1 MAGFLTVGE
10 DAGAEARAQLAA
22 ALVRDGQ
29 EPVPLQGTLAAL
41 NDDLMRRITGAAIEQ
56 MEADGWGAPPVGFAL
71 IIMGSGGRRE
81 SFLHPD
87 QDNGLVIEPY
97 PDTDH
102 ATVDPYFTALS
113 GRLTHAFDR
122 AGFPLCTGNVMATN
136 PVWRKTLPQWVSQI
150 EGWALRRSPQ
160 AVLSSDIFLDFRP
173 IFGALELGHALRREV
188 LRIAAAYPA
197 FIRRICWQQASE
209 GGSIGLFGGIQA
221 GSREGQTID
230 LKLHGTLPLVG
241 TVRFLAL
248 RHGIAATG
256 TLNQLDA
263 LAEAGQISASF
274 RADLAD
280 DFAALTGFRL
290 RQQIA
295 DMQAG
300 TPIGN
305 RLTLKQLPDRE
316 RARLV
321 QVFRTIDRLRKSAA
335 REFGGQAG

>member
-1 MAGFLTVGE
+1 
-10 DAGAEARAQLAA
+10 
-22 ALVRDGQ
+22 VR
-29 EPVPLQGTLAAL
+29 
-41 NDDLMRRITGAAIEQ
+41 
-56 MEADGWGAPPVGFAL
+56 FAL

-81 SFLHPD
+81 GFLHPD

-97 PDTDH
+97 PDPDH
-102 ATVDPYFTALS
+102 ATVDPYFIALS
-113 GRLTHAFDR
+113 ERLTHAFDR

-173 IFGALELGHALRREV
+173 IFGAVEFGHALRREV

-197 FIRRICWQQASE
+197 FIRQICWQQASE
-209 GGSIGLFGGIQA
+209 GGPIRLFGGIQA
-221 GSREGQTID
+221 GSREGRTID

-241 TVRFLAL
+241 MVRFLAL

-256 TLNQLDA
+256 TLDRLGA

-274 RADLAD
+274 RADLTD
-280 DFAALTGFRL
+280 DFAALTAFRL
-290 RQQIA
+290 RQQVS

-300 TPIGN
+300 KPIGN
-305 RLTLKQLPDRE
+305 RLAPKRLTERE

-321 QVFRTIDRLRKSAA
+321 QVFRTIDALRKSAA